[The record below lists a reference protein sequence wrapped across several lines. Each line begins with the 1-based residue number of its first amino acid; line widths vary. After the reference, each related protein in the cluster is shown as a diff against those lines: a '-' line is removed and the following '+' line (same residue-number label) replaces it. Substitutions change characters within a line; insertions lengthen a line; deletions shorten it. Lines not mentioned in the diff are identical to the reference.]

1 MSAIG
6 AKDRRAYALGLDFS
20 TRAVKTVVLDIKEAE
35 VVYTGTI
42 DYDTSLPHYGTRG
55 GVLPTDE
62 PTIRHTSPFMLIE
75 ALDLAFNEL
84 NSSGLDLGRIGVV
97 KMDAMQHCTV
107 YTDASFGERL
117 AHLDSTQPLLPQLR
131 TSITRETLPIWE
143 DRSPVREVE

>member
-1 MSAIG
+1 MSATR
-6 AKDRRAYALGLDFS
+6 AKDRGAYALGLDFS
-20 TRAVKTVVLDIKEAE
+20 TRAVKTVVLDIKDAE
-35 VVYTGTI
+35 VVYTSTI
-42 DYDTSLPHYGTRG
+42 EYDTTLVHYDTRG

-117 AHLDSTQPLLPQLR
+117 AHLDPAQSLLPQLQK
-131 TSITRETLPIWE
+131 SITRETSPIW
-143 DRSPVREVE
+143 